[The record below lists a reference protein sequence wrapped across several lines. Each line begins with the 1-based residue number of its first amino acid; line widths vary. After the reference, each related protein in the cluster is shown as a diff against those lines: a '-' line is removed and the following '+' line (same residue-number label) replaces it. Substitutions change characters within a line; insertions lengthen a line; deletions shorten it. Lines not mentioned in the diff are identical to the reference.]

1 MIAELSVEKLRK
13 KCDTQSL
20 GCESSAEVGTLQAII
35 GQERAVRALRF
46 GLGIK
51 DKGFNVYVTGMPG
64 TGRTTAVKRFL
75 EEIARKAP
83 TPPDWCYV
91 NNFRDP
97 YRPEALRLPAGKA
110 AGFQA
115 DVENLVRVTIRDIRN
130 AFESEEY
137 AADREQTV
145 KTFQQQ
151 KTEVLERLN
160 QEAQGEGFLLKP
172 TPMGLIS
179 VPLHKGKPLTEEEFL
194 TIGQDERD
202 EIARRQ
208 QKVNEM
214 LETSLRQARGLDRS
228 AQEALQ
234 KLDQEVALYAIRHQM
249 EHLKPAYQ
257 DLPEVLSYLE
267 QVQQDMLAHISD
279 FKAEPEEA
287 EAQLPF
293 PIPAAKHEPGRRYAV
308 NVLVDNSSCQGAPV
322 ILELNPTYSHL
333 FGRIEQ
339 EAQFGALTTDFTL
352 IRRGSLHRANGG
364 YLVLPV
370 EDVLLNSLSWD
381 SLKRALENREI
392 TIEDAGERL
401 GFAVT
406 KSLRPEPIPLDVK
419 VVLIGRPDLYQAL
432 LAYDEKFIE
441 LFKVKADFDTQIPR
455 TEENL
460 GNYVAFVST
469 LCNDE
474 ALHHLDASAL
484 SRVVEYGSRLAEDQ
498 EKLSARFGEIANVIR
513 EANYYAG
520 LENSQ
525 LVTGA
530 HVHKAIEERY
540 YRSSLI
546 QERIQE
552 MITRGLI
559 KIDVSGSEVGQ
570 VNGISV
576 LQLGDTSFGQPNRIT
591 VSVGLGHEGLID
603 IEREARLGGPIHT
616 KGFMILSGYLAERYT
631 QDKPLNLSAR
641 LVFEQ
646 SYSDVEGDSASSTE
660 LYAILSAL
668 SGLPIK
674 QGIAVTGSVNQK
686 GEVQS
691 IGGVNE
697 KIEGFFETCRLNGLH
712 GEQGEHSEHS
722 EHSEHGVIIPESN
735 MTNLMLKEEVI
746 EAVNKGIFHIW
757 AVKTIDEGI
766 EILTGVPAGQRQEDG
781 SFEEGS
787 VNDRVNWRLKQMAEM
802 LLYFGKD
809 REERDKEERE
819 DEEDKEG
826 EENKEGKE

>member
-13 KCDTQSL
+13 RCNPQGL
-20 GCESSAEVGTLQAII
+20 GCASSDEVGSLQAIV

-51 DKGFNVYVTGMPG
+51 DKGFNIYVNGLPG
-64 TGRTTAVKRFL
+64 TGRTTAVRRFL
-75 EEIARKAP
+75 EETARQAP

-91 NNFRDP
+91 NNFKDP
-97 YRPEALRLPAGKA
+97 YRPYALRLPAGKA
-110 AGFQA
+110 TDFKA
-115 DVENLVRVTIRDIRN
+115 DIENLVRVTTRDIRS

-151 KTEVLERLN
+151 KNEILERLN
-160 QEAQGEGFLLKP
+160 QEAQNEGFLLKP

-179 VPLHKGKPLTEEEFL
+179 VPLHEGKPLTEEEFL
-194 TIGQDERD
+194 TIGQEVRD

-208 QKVNEM
+208 QNVNELM
-214 LETSLRQARGLDRS
+214 ETTLRQVRGLDRS

-234 KLDQEVALYAIRHQM
+234 KLDQEVALYIINNQM
-249 EHLKPAYQ
+249 EHLKPVYK
-257 DLPEVLSYLE
+257 DLPEVLAYLE
-267 QVQQDMLAHISD
+267 QVQKDMLAHISD

-293 PIPAAKHEPGRRYAV
+293 PIPTVRKVPVRKYAV
-308 NVLVDNSSCQGAPV
+308 NVLVDNSNVEGAPV
-322 ILELNPTYSHL
+322 ILERNPTYGHL

-339 EAQFGALTTDFTL
+339 EAQFGVLTTDFTL

-364 YLVLPV
+364 FLVLPV
-370 EDVLLNSLSWD
+370 EDLLVNPLSWD
-381 SLKRALENREI
+381 NLKRALENQEI
-392 TIEDAGERL
+392 TIEDVGERL
-401 GFAVT
+401 GLAVT

-419 VVLIGRPDLYQAL
+419 VVLIGRPDVYHAL
-432 LAYDEKFIE
+432 LAYDEKFNE

-455 TEENL
+455 TQEHLN
-460 GNYVAFVST
+460 NYVAFVST
-469 LCNDE
+469 LCTDGN
-474 ALHHLDASAL
+474 LRHLDASAL
-484 SRVVEYGSRLAEDQ
+484 SRIVEYGSRLAEDQ

-513 EANYYAG
+513 EANHYAG
-520 LENSQ
+520 LEDAH

-530 HVHKAIEERY
+530 HVRKAIEEQH

-546 QERIQE
+546 QERVQE
-552 MITRGLI
+552 MISRGVI
-559 KIDVSGSEVGQ
+559 KIDVNGSEVGQ

-576 LQLGDTSFGQPNRIT
+576 FNMGDITFGQPNRIT

-603 IEREARLGGPIHT
+603 IEREARLAGPIHT
-616 KGFMILSGYLAERYT
+616 KGVMILSGYLAAKYT

-674 QGIAVTGSVNQK
+674 QGIAVTGSINQK
-686 GEVQS
+686 GEVQA

-697 KIEGFFETCRLNGLH
+697 KIEGFFEVCRMSGLNG
-712 GEQGEHSEHS
+712 
-722 EHSEHGVIIPESN
+722 EHGVIIPESN
-735 MTNLMLKEEVI
+735 VTNLMLKEEVV
-746 EAVNKGIFHIW
+746 EAVEKGKFHIW
-757 AVKTIDEGI
+757 AVKTIDDGI
-766 EILTGVPAGQRQEDG
+766 EILTGVPAGQWQEDG

-787 VNDRVNWRLKQMAEM
+787 VNDRVDKRLKEMAM
-802 LLYFGKD
+802 LLLEFGKD
-809 REERDKEERE
+809 KVEKQDKEEEEEDQEEDRDEEEERE
-819 DEEDKEG
+819 DKE
-826 EENKEGKE
+826 

>member
-1 MIAELSVEKLRK
+1 MIAELSIEKLHK
-13 KCDTQSL
+13 KCDPQTL
-20 GCESSAEVGTLQAII
+20 GCASSAEVGTLQAII

-51 DKGFNVYVTGMPG
+51 DKGFNVYVTGLPG
-64 TGRTTAVKRFL
+64 TGRTTAVERFL
-75 EEIARKAP
+75 EEIAKKEP

-91 NNFRDP
+91 NNFHDP
-97 YRPEALRLPAGKA
+97 YHPEVLRLPAGQA
-110 AGFQA
+110 VSFRA
-115 DVENLVRVTIRDIRN
+115 DVENLIQVTTRDIRN

-137 AADREQTV
+137 AAHREETV
-145 KTFQQQ
+145 KTFQHQ
-151 KTEVLERLN
+151 KEEVLERIN
-160 QEAQGEGFLLKP
+160 QEAQRQGFVLKP

-179 VPLHKGKPLTEEEFL
+179 VPLRRGKPMTEEEFL
-194 TIGQDERD
+194 ALGQDERD
-202 EIARRQ
+202 EIAHRQ
-208 QKVNEM
+208 QEVNDM

-234 KLDQEVALYAIRHQM
+234 KLDQEVALYAISHQM
-249 EHLKPAYQ
+249 EHLKPKYQ

-279 FKAEPEEA
+279 FKSEPDE

-293 PIPAAKHEPGRRYAV
+293 PIPAARREPGHRYEV
-308 NVLVDNSSCQGAPV
+308 NVLVDNSNCTGAPV
-322 ILELNPTYSHL
+322 ILERNPIYSNL

-352 IRRGSLHRANGG
+352 IRPGSLHRANGG
-364 YLVLPV
+364 YLVLPI
-370 EDVLLNSLSWD
+370 DNVLLNPLSWD

-392 TIEDAGERL
+392 VIEDVGERL
-401 GFAVT
+401 GFVAT
-406 KSLRPEPIPLDVK
+406 KSLRPEPVPLDVK

-432 LAYDEKFIE
+432 LAYDEEFTE

-455 TEENL
+455 TEEHL
-460 GNYVAFVST
+460 SNYVAFVST
-469 LCNDE
+469 LCSDE
-474 ALHHLDASAL
+474 NLRHLDASAL
-484 SRVVEYGSRLAEDQ
+484 SRIVEYGSRLAEDQ

-552 MITRGLI
+552 MITRGVI
-559 KIDVSGSEVGQ
+559 KIDVGGTEVGQ
-570 VNGISV
+570 VNGLSV
-576 LQLGDTSFGQPNRIT
+576 LQLGDISFGQPNRIT
-591 VSVGLGHEGLID
+591 VSIGLGREGLID
-603 IEREARLGGPIHT
+603 IEREAKLGGPIHT
-616 KGFMILSGYLAERYT
+616 KAVMILSGYLAEKYT
-631 QDKPLNLSAR
+631 QDKPLSLAAR

-646 SYSDVEGDSASSTE
+646 SYSGVEGDSASSTE

-668 SGLPIK
+668 SGLPIR
-674 QGIAVTGSVNQK
+674 QSIAVTGSVNQK
-686 GEVQS
+686 GEVQA

-697 KIEGFFETCRLNGLH
+697 KIEGFFEVCRMSGLH
-712 GEQGEHSEHS
+712 G
-722 EHSEHGVIIPESN
+722 EHGVIIPESN
-735 MTNLMLKEEVI
+735 VTNLMLKEEVI
-746 EAVNKGIFHIW
+746 EAVNKEVFHIW

-766 EILTGVPAGQRQEDG
+766 EILTGIPAGQRQEDG
-781 SFEEGS
+781 SFEAGS
-787 VNDRVNWRLKQMAEM
+787 VNDRVDRRLKHMAEI
-802 LLYFGKD
+802 LIEFGKD
-809 REERDKEERE
+809 
-819 DEEDKEG
+819 
-826 EENKEGKE
+826 EGKE